1 MLQELI
7 IRLEERPEGFVEV
20 TLWEQQTAEST
31 VKNICKTCIHK
42 DDQLFLR
49 VQEVVNN
56 HLGQL
61 VNQFKR
67 RNK

>member
-7 IRLEERPEGFVEV
+7 IRLEERPEGFVDV
-20 TLWEQQTAEST
+20 TLWTQQTTEST

>member
-1 MLQELI
+1 MLRELT

-20 TLWEQQTAEST
+20 TLWEPSAESSM
-31 VKNICKTCIHK
+31 KNICKICIHK

-56 HLGQL
+56 HLIQL